1 MKTLTFIA
9 ITLLSGAL
17 SGSFLGIVNQG
28 LIEPYISAAIEIEN
42 QAAAAEG
49 ELIDPAELAEYRMWQ
64 RGGSIAAGAVLG
76 MSLGALFGVIFA
88 YGRPRLPGSTNL
100 KKALV
105 LAGIMWLVLYLV
117 PAIKYPANPPAV
129 GDPETIYL
137 RQGLYLTIV
146 AISGFAALGIGVI
159 YNKIP
164 ERSRR
169 LIAPAAYAAVVIT
182 ALFALP
188 ANPDEITAPMDLV
201 NSFRI
206 ASGVTMSMFWIM
218 LGAIFGVFWDKA
230 KPHEATR
237 IKTL

>member
-49 ELIDPAELAEYRMWQ
+49 ELIDPAELAEYRIWQ

-206 ASGVTMSMFWIM
+206 ASGVTMTMFWIM

-230 KPHEATR
+230 KPHEAAR